1 MLEDDTKKELA
12 FVYEGVFTFDIK
24 ENDNDRV
31 VIKSIEQHLK
41 NYKKVALYGAGQL
54 LNYFLRYSPGF
65 MEGIEVI
72 VDDKEALWGT
82 VIHDKKVIPLQE
94 LPRDIEAVF
103 ICIHQTH
110 LVEKLINNLQKSGK
124 SIKIET
130 LKSLYDFDL
139 VGLSPKALRKRVEEV
154 YTDFHIPAGKS
165 VRFCIYKA
173 FSYDGSDQDARL
185 ASMLADILNDK
196 AMHTVGNQELKAY
209 LQSLEPR
216 LTDLFAGDETSTV
229 LILETEFLRIQTL
242 LEEYPNAVTLAI
254 LENENWRS
262 LPRKV
267 WQIYDQNVI
276 YPVVIPS
283 ISFEHDLDFLLLD
296 LPARYMAMAP
306 NGLGYVHNLLSTLDI
321 KHQTADFDIVFYH
334 RFHTKRIMDG
344 MEHLCTR
351 QGYEVKE
358 DPWDMESADEWEK
371 LEFIEYFRDE
381 IEEIIQKLIEASPK
395 IVGISLHHT
404 NQIMANEILTRV
416 KALKPE
422 IMVLAGGYDCANH
435 TLAKNV
441 LAEECYDYV
450 FIGEADMTMPDVVK
464 KILNGETPKNLEGV
478 ISRYDD
484 ENFVWTPAPLL
495 LNLDEIDFPKYQWY
509 GVGIY
514 RNYNGYQLMPIAA
527 SRGCRWSKCTFCAE
541 CFSWRNNSAI
551 YMADQF
557 EWLYNEGCDLFH
569 FNESDLNGDP
579 TALGNICKE
588 IIKRDLKIRLV
599 GQLRIHPE
607 STLEYFQ
614 LLKAGGFVHLRFGV
628 DGWSK
633 NTLRLQKKGYP
644 KKTVTQNLR
653 DAHAS
658 GIRVTTNMV
667 LGVPNETDEDID
679 ESIAFVIENKPY
691 IDMMENINTL
701 MLAAGSLYYENPEQF
716 GIHFRGDKESIY
728 AKYPKMIPADLWYSE
743 TPYIDNHIRLER
755 YQKVCDALFDAG
767 VQFGE
772 YAKWAAKRHMEQL
785 QNNHTGSNG

>member
-12 FVYEGVFTFDIK
+12 FVYEGVFTFDTRGDDGIAIK
-24 ENDNDRV
+24 A
-31 VIKSIEQHLK
+31 IERHLK

-54 LNYFLRYSPGF
+54 LNYFLRHSPEF
-65 MEGIEVI
+65 MDAIEII

-82 VIHDKKVIPLQE
+82 IIHGKKVISLHE
-94 LPRDIEAVF
+94 LPSDIEAIFV
-103 ICIHQTH
+103 CIHQTG
-110 LVEKLINNLQKSGK
+110 LVEKLINNIQKSGK
-124 SIKIET
+124 NIHIET

-139 VGLSPKALRKRVEEV
+139 DGLSQKALRKRIEEV
-154 YTDFHIPAGKS
+154 YEDVYVPAGKS
-165 VRFCIYKA
+165 VRFCIHRA
-173 FSYDGSDQDARL
+173 FLHDGSDDDIRL
-185 ASMLADILNDK
+185 ASLLADILK
-196 AMHTVGNQELKAY
+196 HQKMHVVGNQELKVY
-209 LQSLEPR
+209 LESLEPR
-216 LTDLFAGDETSTV
+216 LIDLFDGDEKKTV
-229 LILETEFLRIQTL
+229 LILETEFLRIQAL
-242 LEEYPNAVTLAI
+242 MEEYPNAVTLSI
-254 LENENWRS
+254 LENEHWRS
-262 LPRKV
+262 LPKRV
-267 WQIYDQNVI
+267 WQVYDQNVI
-276 YPVVIPS
+276 YPIVIPR
-283 ISFEHDLDFLLLD
+283 ISFEQNLDFLLLD

-344 MEHLCTR
+344 MECLVTK
-351 QGYEVKE
+351 QGYKIKE

-371 LEFIEYFRDE
+371 PEFIEYFRDE
-381 IEEIIQKLIEASPK
+381 IEEIIHKLIASNPK
-395 IVGISLHHT
+395 IVGISLHQT
-404 NQIMANEILTRV
+404 NRLMAHEIFTRV

-422 IMVLAGGYDCANH
+422 IMVLAGGYDSANH
-435 TLAKNV
+435 TLAKSV
-441 LAEECYDYV
+441 MDEGCYDYV
-450 FIGEADMTMPDVVK
+450 FVGEADMTMPDIVK
-464 KILNGETPKNLEGV
+464 SILSRGEPKNVAGV
-478 ISRYDD
+478 VSRYDD
-484 ENFVWTPAPLL
+484 EHFIWTPASLI

-509 GVGIY
+509 GVSIY

-541 CFSWRNNSAI
+541 CFSWRNNSAP

-588 IIKRDLKIRLV
+588 IINRDLKIRLV
-599 GQLRIHPE
+599 GQLRIHQE

-614 LLKAGGFVHLRFGV
+614 LLRAGGFVHLRFGV

-667 LGVPNETDEDID
+667 IGVPGETDEDVD

-701 MLAAGSLYYENPEQF
+701 MLAAGSLYYENPELF

-743 TPYIDNHIRLER
+743 TPYIDHHIRLER
-755 YQKVCDALFDAG
+755 YQKICDALFNAG

-772 YAKWAAKRHMEQL
+772 YAKWAAKRHVEQL
-785 QNNHTGSNG
+785 QDNHSSNG